1 MRWIAKSKTTHIIA
15 LFGVFAV
22 LTSFSLTGTDFS
34 HAAISFP
41 NGEDTLTELAYNF
54 PDQAG
59 EQAILNKTDDSD
71 FSFVRDDANHRF
83 FDLFGIPGSSI
94 ASCFSRLQSHSMGNS
109 CGNISKISINLRI

>member
-34 HAAISFP
+34 YAAISFP
-41 NGEDTLTELAYNF
+41 NEEDTLTELAYHF

-59 EQAILNKTDDSD
+59 EQAILNKTDDTD
-71 FSFVRDDANHRF
+71 FSFVRIGDHRF
-83 FDLFGIPGSSI
+83 FDLFGIPGSAI
-94 ASCFSRLQSHSMGNS
+94 ASCFSRFKSHSTENS
-109 CGNISKISINLRI
+109 CGSISKISIKLRI

>member
-34 HAAISFP
+34 HAVTSFP
-41 NGEDTLTELAYNF
+41 NGEDTLTELAYHF

-71 FSFVRDDANHRF
+71 FSFVRVDDHRF
-83 FDLFGIPGSSI
+83 FDLFGIPGSAI
-94 ASCFSRLQSHSMGNS
+94 ATCFSRLKFHSTEKS
-109 CGNISKISINLRI
+109 YGNISKIPIKLRI